1 MATKSF
7 EYSQTFNVGDVVQ
20 SPYSTCSRKVLS
32 RVFIDEIA
40 QYRFITQGGVI
51 ENNEFVPDSDGK
63 DLAIYSTQEL
73 RDGYS
78 KLWTKDKIVVKKGDV
93 FTDVNGRI
101 YIVESDDL
109 KAWNID
115 AGTWAKLQIV
125 GDVVKWDGRTLTEK
139 TTVIGDKFSKYL
151 G

>member
-40 QYRFITQGGVI
+40 QYRFI
-51 ENNEFVPDSDGK
+51 
-63 DLAIYSTQEL
+63 TQEL